1 MMMTPALLCLATAV
15 YFEARGEN
23 HMGQMAVAQVV
34 VNRMH
39 DDRYPD
45 TICGVV
51 WEPKAFSF
59 THDGKHERMIDRESR
74 SKALQVAKATLDG
87 EGLGITSTH
96 YHTVS
101 VSPYWAKHYK
111 LDGRVDGHYFYTNDT
126 PYK

>member
-1 MMMTPALLCLATAV
+1 MMTPLLCLATAV

-34 VNRMH
+34 VNRMEDH
-39 DDRYPD
+39 RYPD
-45 TICGVV
+45 TVCGVV

-59 THDGKHERMIDRESR
+59 THDGKSDRMKHFESR
-74 SKALQVAKATLDG
+74 SKALDVAKATLGG

-96 YHTVS
+96 YHTTS
-101 VSPYWAKHYK
+101 VDPFWNDHYD
-111 LDGRVDGHYFYTNDT
+111 LDGQVGDHIFYTNNT

>member
-1 MMMTPALLCLATAV
+1 MMMTPLLCLATAV

-23 HMGQMAVAQVV
+23 HVGQMAVAQVV

-59 THDGKHERMIDRESR
+59 THDGKSDRMKHPESR

-101 VSPYWAKHYK
+101 IKVYWSKQYQ

>member
-1 MMMTPALLCLATAV
+1 MMMTPLLCLATAV

-59 THDGKHERMIDRESR
+59 THDGKSDRMKHPESR

-101 VSPYWAKHYK
+101 IKVYWSKHYQ

>member
-1 MMMTPALLCLATAV
+1 MMMTSLLCLATAV

-23 HMGQMAVAQVV
+23 YMGQMAVAQVV

-59 THDGKHERMIDRESR
+59 THDGKSDSMKHSESR

-96 YHTVS
+96 YHTVQIK
-101 VSPYWAKHYK
+101 VYWSKHFT
-111 LDGRVDGHYFYTNDT
+111 LDGRINGHYFYTNET